1 MSIKQIATTITLQEF
16 NNRFLKENQ
25 GYKDSCTN
33 KIYFCPHDLG
43 FKIDQKDCLDSTNC
57 KSCWNEIK
65 EYLKFRERKNA

>member
-1 MSIKQIATTITLQEF
+1 MSIKEIATTITLQEF

-25 GYKDSCTN
+25 GYKDSYTD

-43 FKIDQKDCLDSTNC
+43 FKINKDDCFESANC